1 MGRKICLRSAIKE
14 YTYISS
20 SIYVTG
26 SCVLQVQT
34 IRSPPWLRMLQI
46 VFGSIVVLLSVIIL
60 LFLVI
65 FPGIAFFILI
75 LFMSLVLLVVGIER
89 IAIGLS
95 PVSSRKTRIIDIVL
109 GVVVIGI
116 SIFLM
121 QFPILASVSLVILG
135 AVALMIGGIARIV
148 LGISR
153 DIPKSSKGLIIGVG
167 ALSVAISIAIIV
179 NPIMVGLVLAVI
191 TLAVTLLIAGIEMIY
206 LGLRGAKKG

>member
-1 MGRKICLRSAIKE
+1 
-14 YTYISS
+14 
-20 SIYVTG
+20 
-26 SCVLQVQT
+26 VQT

-46 VFGSIVVLLSVIIL
+46 VFGSIVVLLSVVIL

-65 FPGIAFFILI
+65 FPGIAFLILI

-148 LGISR
+148 QGISR

-191 TLAVTLLIAGIEMIY
+191 ILAVTLLIAGIEMIY

>member
-1 MGRKICLRSAIKE
+1 MPKE
-14 YTYISS
+14 YTYVSS
-20 SIYVTG
+20 SIYITG

-46 VFGSIVVLLSVIIL
+46 VFGSIAVLLSVVIL

-65 FPGIAFFILI
+65 FPGIALLTLI

-95 PVSSRKTRIIDIVL
+95 PISSRKTRIIDIVL
-109 GVVVIGI
+109 GLVVIGI

-121 QFPILASVSLVILG
+121 QFPILTSVSLVILG

-148 LGISR
+148 QGISR
-153 DIPKSSKGLIIGVG
+153 EIPKFSKGLIIGIG
-167 ALSVAISIAIIV
+167 ALSVAISIAIIA
-179 NPIMVGLVLAVI
+179 NPITLGLVLLVI
-191 TLAVTLLIAGIEMIY
+191 MLAVTLLIAGIEMIY
-206 LGLRGAKKG
+206 LGLRGIKKANNWSLTSV

>member
-1 MGRKICLRSAIKE
+1 M
-14 YTYISS
+14 
-20 SIYVTG
+20 
-26 SCVLQVQT
+26 QT
-34 IRSPPWLRMLQI
+34 LRSPPWLRMLQI

-65 FPGIAFFILI
+65 FPGIAFLILI

-135 AVALMIGGIARIV
+135 AVALMVGGIARIV
-148 LGISR
+148 QGISR

-191 TLAVTLLIAGIEMIY
+191 ILAVTLLIAGIEMIY

>member
-1 MGRKICLRSAIKE
+1 M
-14 YTYISS
+14 
-20 SIYVTG
+20 
-26 SCVLQVQT
+26 QT
-34 IRSPPWLRMLQI
+34 LRSPPWLRMLQI

-121 QFPILASVSLVILG
+121 QFPILTSVSLVILG

-148 LGISR
+148 QGISR

-191 TLAVTLLIAGIEMIY
+191 ILAVTLLIAGIEMIY
-206 LGLRGAKKG
+206 LGLRGTKKG